1 MKVGKL
7 PSFPWY
13 LRLLAFLAIGGVLY
27 AGFWYF
33 VTSGTRKA
41 TKEMQ
46 AEIADLKP
54 RNAQSAIVQQNLNN
68 FKALYKAREEEYAEL
83 KALLP
88 EQKELTMV
96 LQGIQDRAKNS
107 GLVLMRFNPK
117 EDTQQ
122 DNYSGKKI
130 DVNVIS
136 GFTSLRA
143 FFDQLAH
150 YQRIVSITNFEL
162 KQMEK
167 QSLTKTVEARF
178 DLTAYYVSS
187 ERLNQAPA
195 PNAKPAAGG
204 AVPGG
209 KAAGEIDMVTFRKT
223 MLWPGKPLSRS
234 WSSGRKVKNDIVV
247 SSGSPPVSNWVV
259 EARRQGISSDSG
271 SSSPSAIASPAHKKM
286 KRRFCFPDGTPG
298 TPSGQSNAWALK
310 ALSCWG

>member
-13 LRLLAFLAIGGVLY
+13 LRLIVFLAIGGVMY

-68 FKALYKAREEEYAEL
+68 FKALYKSREEEYAEL

-107 GLVLMRFNPK
+107 GLVLMRFNPR

-130 DVNVIS
+130 DVNVVS
-136 GFTSLRA
+136 GFAGLRN

-187 ERLNQAPA
+187 ERLQSQAPA
-195 PNAKPAAGG
+195 PNNKPATGG
-204 AVPGG
+204 AVPAP
-209 KAAGEIDMVTFRKT
+209 AA
-223 MLWPGKPLSRS
+223 
-234 WSSGRKVKNDIVV
+234 
-247 SSGSPPVSNWVV
+247 
-259 EARRQGISSDSG
+259 
-271 SSSPSAIASPAHKKM
+271 PAPQPAK
-286 KRRFCFPDGTPG
+286 
-298 TPSGQSNAWALK
+298 
-310 ALSCWG
+310 

>member
-7 PSFPWY
+7 PSLPWY
-13 LRLLAFLAIGGVLY
+13 LRLIAFLAIGGVMY

-136 GFTSLRA
+136 GFAGLRT

-187 ERLNQAPA
+187 ERLQSQPA
-195 PNAKPAAGG
+195 PNSKPAAGG
-204 AVPGG
+204 AVPAP
-209 KAAGEIDMVTFRKT
+209 AA
-223 MLWPGKPLSRS
+223 
-234 WSSGRKVKNDIVV
+234 
-247 SSGSPPVSNWVV
+247 
-259 EARRQGISSDSG
+259 
-271 SSSPSAIASPAHKKM
+271 PAPQPAK
-286 KRRFCFPDGTPG
+286 
-298 TPSGQSNAWALK
+298 
-310 ALSCWG
+310 

>member
-7 PSFPWY
+7 PSLPWY
-13 LRLLAFLAIGGVLY
+13 LRLVAFLAIGGIMY

-46 AEIADLKP
+46 AEIAELKP

-68 FKALYKAREEEYAEL
+68 FKALYKSREEEYAEL

-117 EDTQQ
+117 EDLQQ

-130 DVNVIS
+130 DVSVVS
-136 GFTSLRA
+136 GFAGLRT

-162 KQMEK
+162 KQIEK

-187 ERLNQAPA
+187 ERLQSQAPA
-195 PNAKPAAGG
+195 PNNKPAAGG
-204 AVPGG
+204 AVPAP
-209 KAAGEIDMVTFRKT
+209 AA
-223 MLWPGKPLSRS
+223 
-234 WSSGRKVKNDIVV
+234 
-247 SSGSPPVSNWVV
+247 
-259 EARRQGISSDSG
+259 
-271 SSSPSAIASPAHKKM
+271 PAPQPAK
-286 KRRFCFPDGTPG
+286 
-298 TPSGQSNAWALK
+298 
-310 ALSCWG
+310 